1 MSKLAE
7 KVTAVFNA
15 DFSFEP
21 DAVLAPTS
29 KQITENKT
37 VSQKIEDDRNNLGD
51 VIENE
56 LDSMDE
62 VSKEELEKLIKKKDN
77 VRVKTAS
84 VKVILNSKSAR
95 G

>member
-21 DAVLAPTS
+21 DTVLTPS

-51 VIENE
+51 LIEKE
-56 LDSMDE
+56 LESMDE
-62 VSKEELEKLIKKKDN
+62 ESKEELERLIKKKDN
-77 VRVKTAS
+77 VRMKTAS
-84 VKVILNSKSAR
+84 VKVILNLNSAWD
-95 G
+95 